1 MKFSAE
7 TKLKIRDA
15 ILNECEGI
23 QYQEFDIDKLDTMI
37 ANIETIVED
46 ANEELRREPSRPVI
60 VSTGPKVRAKA
71 PKVGSH
77 IDVYARELQRSVSME
92 VFDRR
97 ENTLFCGFEGI
108 EYTVRLQSVGG
119 NDYRWEGECG

>member
-1 MKFSAE
+1 MRFSAE

-23 QYQEFDIDKLDTMI
+23 QHQEFDIDKLDTMI
-37 ANIETIVED
+37 ANIERIVED

-60 VSTGPKVRAKA
+60 VSTKPKVRAIA
-71 PKVGSH
+71 PKIGSH
-77 IDVYARELQRSVSME
+77 IDVYVGELQRSVSME

-97 ENTLFCGFEGI
+97 ENTLFCGFEDI
-108 EYTVRLQSVGG
+108 EYTVRLQSIGG
-119 NDYRWEGECG
+119 NDYRWEGKCG